1 MFPKWNRIEHQ
12 AKLIYPLYLESL
24 VCNFRACFNFTPI
37 ELEVIHGKKSD
48 NACKKKKWRVTGQTS
63 YYFVFFPVL
72 TWPTV
77 FLSKFCLKSMEYKNL
92 ICYLV
97 LKQDQNY
104 LPKLKKKKRKILD
117 LKGWKEK
124 TRLNKSKISMC
135 QLLLGISKDN
145 QNIYHCIWM

>member
-48 NACKKKKWRVTGQTS
+48 NACKKKWRVTGQTS

-92 ICYLV
+92 INFIQLICYLV

-104 LPKLKKKKRKILD
+104 LPKLKKKIKKNIRP
-117 LKGWKEK
+117 KGLE
-124 TRLNKSKISMC
+124 REN
-135 QLLLGISKDN
+135 
-145 QNIYHCIWM
+145 